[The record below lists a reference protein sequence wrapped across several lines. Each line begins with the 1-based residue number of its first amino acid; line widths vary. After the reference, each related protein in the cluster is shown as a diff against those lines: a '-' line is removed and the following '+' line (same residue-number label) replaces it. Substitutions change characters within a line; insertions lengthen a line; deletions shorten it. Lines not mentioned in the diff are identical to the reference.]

1 MTALGK
7 LLVFL
12 VLFLSL
18 VWNFLTINAYATRT
32 NWQKEAKKY
41 QEQAQV
47 AADSANKMKALLDA
61 EREANEDAKR
71 SLQQER
77 DRYYSQVAQ
86 LLQVRDGLLTQYNIA
101 FTDATKKAADAA
113 KLQAMIDKLGG
124 QVKQLDEEGRRKDD
138 QLVKLVAD
146 ANFARA
152 EKEKAEL
159 TARSLLA
166 QINVK
171 SDALLALQEE
181 FNNYKQDRTGVP
193 GLRTPLAPANFRGTV
208 TRVDGDFIAFT
219 PGADAGLTQ
228 GTVLR
233 VQRFTPAG
241 VFLGKL
247 TVTISDPKQA
257 VGRFEPALRNA
268 PRNEANTPKIGDEVS
283 PYNAR

>member
-7 LLVFL
+7 LLLFL

-86 LLQVRDGLLTQYNIA
+86 LLQVRDGLLAQYNIA
-101 FTDATKKAADAA
+101 FTDAAKKAADAA

-124 QVKQLDEEGRRKDD
+124 QVKALDEESKKKDD

-159 TARSLLA
+159 TVRSLQTQLA
-166 QINVK
+166 SK
-171 SDALLALQEE
+171 EDALLALRED
-181 FNNYKQDRTGVP
+181 FNNFKQQRNGVP
-193 GLRTPLAPANFRGTV
+193 GLRTPLAPAGFRGTITAV
-208 TRVDGDFIAFT
+208 VGDTVQFS
-219 PGADAGLTQ
+219 PGADAGLTA

-233 VQRFTPAG
+233 VERITPAG
-241 VFLGKL
+241 VFLGKI
-247 TVTISDPKQA
+247 TVKISNPKEAAGQ
-257 VGRFEPALRNA
+257 FEPAVRNA
-268 PRNEANTPKIGDEVS
+268 PRNESNTPKVGDQVA
-283 PYNAR
+283 PYDAK